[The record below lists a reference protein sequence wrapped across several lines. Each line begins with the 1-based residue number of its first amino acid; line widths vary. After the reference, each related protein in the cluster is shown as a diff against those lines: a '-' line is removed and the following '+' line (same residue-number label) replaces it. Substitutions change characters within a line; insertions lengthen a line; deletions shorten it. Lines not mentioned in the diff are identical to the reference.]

1 MQSIK
6 VRQRVGSDGILHL
19 EIPTEVKDGDVE
31 VIVVY
36 QPVQKPEKRQWSSD
50 FLSTFGAW
58 KGDLVRAPQEV
69 NERGWPVG
77 FFEQTYGICADDP
90 IVVDDGGIAEA
101 LDDDMEGVFDKP

>member
-1 MQSIK
+1 MQSIT

-58 KGDLVRAPQEV
+58 EGELVRAPQEEQP
-69 NERGWPVG
+69 ERVP
-77 FFEQTYGICADDP
+77 FE
-90 IVVDDGGIAEA
+90 
-101 LDDDMEGVFDKP
+101 